1 MSNSVLRRGKD
12 RDAPRARARPRPC
25 PPARAPVI
33 LQRVRAFRSVRRPG
47 LVARRPARHRRWR
60 CCCCSRPP
68 SYATPPT
75 EPPSARASI
84 ATQSAWP
91 RAGAA
96 ATTLA
101 ASLFYALTH
110 SVTAKLREQSC
121 SYGSRP
127 CLTLTSDLH
136 TTCMH
141 QLDGHTGRPRPF
153 VASKKGSIELRE
165 GRKDTRTRERE
176 RERERVREWES
187 SAVRSAVQPWP

>member
-1 MSNSVLRRGKD
+1 MERTETLH
-12 RDAPRARARPRPC
+12 ARARARAH
-25 PPARAPVI
+25 ARAHP
-33 LQRVRAFRSVRRPG
+33 LEHPLSCSALSVRRPG

-75 EPPSARASI
+75 ERPSARASI

-91 RAGAA
+91 RAGAG
-96 ATTLA
+96 ATTPA

-165 GRKDTRTRERE
+165 GRKEGRIQERE
-176 RERERVREWES
+176 SVGDEDGR
-187 SAVRSAVQPWP
+187 AVQCGVPSAVQPWP

>member
-1 MSNSVLRRGKD
+1 MNCQIQFCAVERTETLH
-12 RDAPRARARPRPC
+12 ARARARAH
-25 PPARAPVI
+25 ARAHP
-33 LQRVRAFRSVRRPG
+33 LEHPLSCSACALSVRRPG

-75 EPPSARASI
+75 ERPSARASI

-91 RAGAA
+91 RAGAG
-96 ATTLA
+96 ATTPA

-165 GRKDTRTRERE
+165 GRKEDIRTRERE
-176 RERERVREWES
+176 RE
-187 SAVRSAVQPWP
+187 